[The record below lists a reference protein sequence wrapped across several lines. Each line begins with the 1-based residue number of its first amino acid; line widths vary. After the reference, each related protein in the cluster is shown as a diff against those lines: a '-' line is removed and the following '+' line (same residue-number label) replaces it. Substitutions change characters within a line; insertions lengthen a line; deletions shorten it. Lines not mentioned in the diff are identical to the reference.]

1 MKLLESNTGYILLK
15 AMVNSEWDEISYA
28 LVKLNDNDVESL
40 KKAFEY
46 AVKIGSEL
54 DSFYTI
60 ELFQGVDAWLD
71 FNDDLDELTKGGEL
85 LPVFLE
91 LSDEE
96 VAELIRSREPEER
109 ICGETVVIRA
119 DGDIIFRGYGKYSDH
134 EFSTESINI
143 NQL

>member
-46 AVKIGSEL
+46 AVKIGLEL

-60 ELFQGVDAWLD
+60 ELFQCVDAWLN

-96 VAELIRSREPEER
+96 VACLAPYILEER
-109 ICGETVVIRA
+109 VCGETVVIRA
-119 DGDIIFRGYGKYSDH
+119 DGDIVFKGYGKYSDNQ
-134 EFSTESINI
+134 FSTESINI
-143 NQL
+143 NEL

>member
-15 AMVNSEWDEISYA
+15 AMVSSEWAEVSYA

-46 AVKIGSEL
+46 AVKIGLEL

-60 ELFQGVDAWLD
+60 ELFQCADAWLN
-71 FNDDLDELTKGGEL
+71 FNDDLDELIKGGEL

-96 VAELIRSREPEER
+96 VADLAPYIVEER
-109 ICGETVVIRA
+109 VCGETVVIKA
-119 DGDIIFRGYGKYSDH
+119 DGDIVFRGYGKYSDH